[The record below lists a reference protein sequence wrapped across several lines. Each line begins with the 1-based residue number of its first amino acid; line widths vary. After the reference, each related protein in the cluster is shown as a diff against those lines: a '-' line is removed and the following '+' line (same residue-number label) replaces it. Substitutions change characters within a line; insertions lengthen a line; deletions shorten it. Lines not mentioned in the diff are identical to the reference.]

1 MTSASPLE
9 VPGERRERGTLTDP
23 AQPLGLTGRA
33 SRADLG
39 RSRADLGRSRDR
51 ADLASGR
58 AVDLDARLAARL
70 RKRGEQTAGS
80 THSLTN
86 QLSLLPLGCIS
97 ATSLLHLCY
106 ISAPS
111 RRVRLEH
118 AGDLEALCYLGGQRR
133 RLPNVNL
140 G

>member
-23 AQPLGLTGRA
+23 AQPLGLSERS

-39 RSRADLGRSRDR
+39 PIS